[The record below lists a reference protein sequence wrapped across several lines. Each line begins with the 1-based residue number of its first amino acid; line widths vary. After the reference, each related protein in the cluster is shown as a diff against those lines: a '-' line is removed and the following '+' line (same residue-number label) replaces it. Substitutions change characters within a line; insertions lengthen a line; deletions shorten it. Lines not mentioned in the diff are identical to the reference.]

1 MKKLHTEEESF
12 FFFFPTSIKR
22 MDTPLARSK
31 EGVYVLGEKSD
42 FLHRHIE
49 FEVSVR
55 QSIKKCLARN

>member
-1 MKKLHTEEESF
+1 MRKLHTEDESF
-12 FFFFPTSIKR
+12 FFFSTSIKR

-42 FLHRHIE
+42 FLRRHIE

-55 QSIKKCLARN
+55 QSIKKCLVRN